1 MRLRRLKWIL
11 FLVIALPVAA
21 VVAIYA
27 TLAGRDFDELRR
39 IAESEVRDAT
49 GRELRVAGP
58 IDISLSLTPAIALE
72 DVRFANAP
80 GGSGEDM
87 ARARRLELQV
97 ALLPLLS
104 GEIQVKRFV
113 LVDAELLL
121 ETDAEGR
128 PNWVFADTAEAED
141 EAAAAA
147 RSAERVQ
154 EASQGRL
161 PRLEAVEIR
170 NARVTWRDG
179 RSGEVLDI
187 ALEEASLREAED
199 RLRIDAEGRYLDL
212 PFTLGGSLGTPDRFL
227 AGGAY
232 PIDLAGHLAGT
243 RFELT
248 GSLEGAAANPAADLR
263 VSLQGSDLPALSR
276 LAGRELP
283 AVGDYG
289 LAAAIA
295 YAADV
300 LTLDDL
306 RVELAGLTLRGNG
319 SLRDLDGLP
328 RGGFRLD
335 AEGDDLAALGG
346 LAGAELPDL
355 GAYALAGRFDFD
367 GEALAFENLDG
378 QLLDSRLRGNGRV
391 TGLVEGEPRL
401 SARLEAEGEALENL
415 AAAAGMALPEIGAWR
430 FDGAVEADRR
440 RLSLSGFGARLGE
453 SDLAGEL
460 DAVLDGERPALR
472 ARLRSRNL
480 DLAALLPEGSGRE
493 EANGDGA
500 REGAG
505 DSPFVIPDTP
515 LPLDLLQGLE
525 ADVGLEIARLRLP
538 DGIQAEDIEIGA
550 SLAEGNL
557 LIEPTNLTL
566 YEGSLSGRLRLNAG
580 RQPAVLRSNLRLRG
594 LDLGRMLRDQGL
606 GEALEGRLDAR
617 VQLVGRGDSPRAIA
631 ATLDGESELDV
642 GEGVISNRLLAIVG
656 AGLSEIMNP
665 LFGGDD
671 TTRLHCV
678 VSRIDFDKGV
688 AVNRAAL
695 IDASSFSVAGSGRVN
710 LRDES
715 LDLHFDTSSRVPAL
729 VSLAVPFNVRGTL
742 KNPSFAPDPLGTA
755 QRAAELAG
763 VAIAPPAAL
772 AAMIGV
778 GAAQTSGENPCTAAL
793 EAEAPAEPASPQRQI
808 EDLGRGLQEQLQEGL
823 GGSGEDIGRQLRGLF
838 GN

>member
-39 IAESEVRDAT
+39 IAESEVRSAT

-128 PNWVFADTAEAED
+128 PNWVFADAAEAED

-179 RSGEVLDI
+179 RSGEVLDV
-187 ALEEASLREAED
+187 ALEQASLREAGD
-199 RLRIDAEGRYLDL
+199 RLEIEAEGRYLDL
-212 PFTLGGSLGTPDRFL
+212 PFALGGSLGTPDRLL
-227 AGGAY
+227 AGGDY
-232 PIDLAGHLAGT
+232 PLDLAGHLAET
-243 RFELT
+243 RFELA
-248 GSLEGAAANPAADLR
+248 GSLDGAAENQAADLR
-263 VSLQGSDLPALSR
+263 ISLQGDDLPALSR

-289 LAAAIA
+289 LAVAIA

-300 LTLDDL
+300 LTFDDL
-306 RVELAGLTLRGNG
+306 RLELAGLTLRGDG
-319 SLRDLDGLP
+319 SLQDLEGLP

-335 AEGDDLAALGG
+335 AEGNDLAALGS
-346 LAGAELPDL
+346 LAGVDLPDL

-367 GEALAFENLDG
+367 GEALAFESLDG
-378 QLLDSRLRGNGRV
+378 RLLDSRLRGSGRV
-391 TGLVEGEPRL
+391 TGLIEGEPRL
-401 SARLEAEGEALENL
+401 SAMLEAEGEAMEDL
-415 AAAAGMALPEIGAWR
+415 AAAAGTALPDVGDWR
-430 FDGAVEADRR
+430 FEGAVEADRR
-440 RLSLSGFGARLGE
+440 RLSLSDFEARLGE

-472 ARLRSRNL
+472 ARLRSRTL
-480 DLAALLPEGSGRE
+480 DLAALLPEGESEGGDAGSRE
-493 EANGDGA
+493 D
-500 REGAG
+500 RG

-515 LPLDLLQGLE
+515 LPLDLLRGLE
-525 ADVGLEIARLRLP
+525 ADVRVEIVRLRLP
-538 DGIQAEDIEIGA
+538 DGLQAEDVEIGA
-550 SLAEGNL
+550 ALAEGNL

-566 YEGSLSGRLRLNAG
+566 YDGSLSGRLRLNAG
-580 RQPAVLRSNLRLRG
+580 RQPAVLRSNLRLEG
-594 LDLGRMLRDQGL
+594 LDLGRMLRDQGVS
-606 GEALEGRLDAR
+606 EALEGRLDAR
-617 VQLVGRGDSPRAIA
+617 VRLVGRGDSPRAIA
-631 ATLDGESELDV
+631 STLDGESELDV

-678 VSRIDFDKGV
+678 VSRIDFENGI

-729 VSLAVPFNVRGTL
+729 VSLAVPFNVGGTL
-742 KNPSFAPDPLGTA
+742 KNPRFAPDPLGTA

-772 AAMIGV
+772 AAMIGI
-778 GAAQTSGENPCTAAL
+778 GEARAADENPCTAAL
-793 EAEAPAEPASPQRQI
+793 EAEAPASSASPQQQI

>member
-39 IAESEVRDAT
+39 IAESEVRSAT

-87 ARARRLELQV
+87 ARAQRLELQV

-104 GEIQVKRFV
+104 GDIQVKRFV

-121 ETDAEGR
+121 ETDAQGR
-128 PNWVFADTAEAED
+128 PNWVFAEPAEAED
-141 EAAAAA
+141 DAAAAA

-179 RSGEVLDI
+179 RSGEVLDV
-187 ALEEASLREAED
+187 ALEQASLREAGD
-199 RLRIDAEGRYLDL
+199 RLEIEAEGRYLDL
-212 PFTLGGSLGTPDRFL
+212 PFALGGRLGTPDRLL
-227 AGGAY
+227 AGGDY
-232 PIDLAGHLAGT
+232 PLDLAGHLAET
-243 RFELT
+243 RFELA
-248 GSLEGAAANPAADLR
+248 GSLDGAAENQAADLR
-263 VSLQGSDLPALSR
+263 ISLQGDDLPALSR

-289 LAAAIA
+289 LAVAIA

-300 LTLDDL
+300 LTFDDL
-306 RVELAGLTLRGNG
+306 RLELAGLTLRGDG
-319 SLRDLDGLP
+319 SLQDLEGLP

-335 AEGDDLAALGG
+335 AEGDDLAALGS
-346 LAGAELPDL
+346 LAGVDLPDL

-367 GEALAFENLDG
+367 GEALAFESLDG
-378 QLLDSRLRGNGRV
+378 RLLDSRLRGSGRV
-391 TGLVEGEPRL
+391 TGLIEGEPRL
-401 SARLEAEGEALENL
+401 SAMLEAEGEAMEDL
-415 AAAAGMALPEIGAWR
+415 AAAAGTALPDVGDWR
-430 FDGAVEADRR
+430 FEGAVEADRR
-440 RLSLSGFGARLGE
+440 RLSLSDFEARLGE

-472 ARLRSRNL
+472 ARLRSRTL
-480 DLAALLPEGSGRE
+480 DLAALLPEGESEGGDAGSRE
-493 EANGDGA
+493 D
-500 REGAG
+500 RG

-515 LPLDLLQGLE
+515 LPLDLLRGLE
-525 ADVGLEIARLRLP
+525 ADVRVEIVRLRLP
-538 DGIQAEDIEIGA
+538 DGLQAEDVEIGA
-550 SLAEGNL
+550 ALAEGNL

-566 YEGSLSGRLRLNAG
+566 YDGSLSGRLRLNAG
-580 RQPAVLRSNLRLRG
+580 RQPAVLRSNLRLEG
-594 LDLGRMLRDQGL
+594 LDLGRMLRDQGVS
-606 GEALEGRLDAR
+606 EALEGRLDAR
-617 VQLVGRGDSPRAIA
+617 VRLVGRGDSPRAIA
-631 ATLDGESELDV
+631 STLDGESELDV

-671 TTRLHCV
+671 TTRLHCI
-678 VSRIDFDKGV
+678 VSRIDFENGI

-729 VSLAVPFNVRGTL
+729 VSLAVPFNVGGTL
-742 KNPSFAPDPLGTA
+742 KNPRFAPDPLGTA

-772 AAMIGV
+772 AAMIGI
-778 GAAQTSGENPCTAAL
+778 GAARATDENPCTAAL
-793 EAEAPAEPASPQRQI
+793 EAEAPASSASPQQQI